1 MPKNLSTIP
10 HETNSRTQPGLLAMR
25 GKYKSEGY
33 GWYWILSEM
42 LRNQPGYKLPLREQF
57 VWNAIG
63 LETQCERIKIETF
76 IRDCIDE
83 FKLFSSDGEYFWN
96 NDLLVQAKINAEK
109 SEKARYAA
117 LMRWHSECN
126 ADGMQTHNTGMRPH
140 SERKKASSKAK
151 TTPQKPQTGSLF
163 DLNNIDLINTSN
175 KRDPPAKKHY
185 AEFVTLTEEEHQKLV
200 TQFGP
205 DGARERIEDLN
216 LWKGAKGKKTASDY
230 LTILN
235 WARREVK
242 EHGKAPGTTKPNP
255 RTPKNEFSSI
265 DFSKFEYHGSP

>member
-1 MPKNLSTIP
+1 MPKSLTTIP
-10 HETNSRTQPGLLAMR
+10 HENNSRTQPGLLAMR

-42 LRNQPGYKLPLREQF
+42 LRNQPGYKLPLKEHF
-57 VWNAIG
+57 VWNAIV
-63 LETQCERIKIETF
+63 LETQCERIKIEKF

-83 FKLFSSDGEYFWN
+83 FKLFVSDGEYFWN
-96 NDLLVQAKINAEK
+96 NDLLIQAKINAEK

-117 LMRWHSECN
+117 YVRWHTEGN
-126 ADGMQTHNTGMRPH
+126 ADGMQPH
-140 SERKKASSKAK
+140 SERKKASAK
-151 TTPQKPQTGSLF
+151 PKNTPQKPQTGSLF
-163 DLNNIDLINTSN
+163 DLSNIDHIDTSN
-175 KRDPPAKKHY
+175 KKDPPAKKHY
-185 AEFVTLTEEEHQKLV
+185 AQYVTLTEEEHQKLV

-205 DGARERIEDLN
+205 DGASERIEDLN
-216 LWKGAKGKKTASDY
+216 LWKGSKGKKTASDY

-242 EHGKAPGTTKPNP
+242 EHGKTPTTLRPNPGTS
-255 RTPKNEFSSI
+255 KNEFSSI